1 MGTDYYIKLHQTMFL
16 DREISIFDL
25 KSIDFSTLVLIHDWK
40 DQNAMNF
47 LTNWPIRISQ
57 LGHA

>member
-47 LTNWPIRISQ
+47 LTN
-57 LGHA
+57 